1 MALVVDHYHDMTYS
15 LVINSNDKIS
25 GTNNN
30 ATFQINWKDFL
41 PDTHDRYKV
50 AFTFQSTGG
59 YYTDGYYTTA
69 ASRLSGYTVGTAFSA
84 GVSTISVAGSPI
96 NSILPGMFISGP
108 GIASG
113 TTVNSN
119 SSGSI
124 TLSQP
129 TYGGAAAGSVLSFFN
144 LSDMSSVN
152 FSAAR
157 VQFNTGSRSYSFDTS
172 TKAPS
177 TNLGVIQ
184 RDIQTSQ
191 SKSNTLS
198 AFYCQNPP
206 RIIARPEANLLT
218 VSVYNNCT
226 YFGSNSNFMT
236 DTSSTTALAADMTP
250 WTMLL
255 EFIPVTYR

>member
-1 MALVVDHYHDMTYS
+1 MALVVDNYHDMTYS
-15 LVINSNDKIS
+15 LVINSNDRIS

-30 ATFQINWKDFL
+30 ATFQINWRDFL
-41 PDTHDRYKV
+41 PDKHMRYKI
-50 AFTFQSTGG
+50 AFTFQTTGG

-84 GVSTISVAGSPI
+84 GTNTISVTGSPI
-96 NSILPGMFISGP
+96 NSIVANMFIGGP

-113 TTVNSN
+113 TQVISN

-124 TLSQP
+124 LLSQP
-129 TYGGAAAGSVLSFFN
+129 TYGGASAGSALSFYN
-144 LSDMSSVN
+144 VSDVSAVT

-157 VQFNTGSRSYSFDTS
+157 IVFNTSSRSYSFDTS

-177 TNLGVIQ
+177 TNLGVVQ

-218 VSVYNNCT
+218 ISLYNNGNF
-226 YFGSNSNFMT
+226 FGANNNLLT
-236 DTSSTTALAADMTP
+236 DTNTTTSLAADMTP

-255 EFIPVTYR
+255 EFIPIS